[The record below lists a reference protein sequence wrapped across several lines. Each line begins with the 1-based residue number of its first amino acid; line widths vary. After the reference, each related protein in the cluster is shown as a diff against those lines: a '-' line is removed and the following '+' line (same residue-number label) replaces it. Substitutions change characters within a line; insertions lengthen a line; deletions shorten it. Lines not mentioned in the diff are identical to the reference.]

1 MVICPGAAFPPM
13 LQVGKNRGRAG
24 QPRLN
29 CMERE
34 QTNTEQKGP
43 RGTERKSYASPRLV
57 DYGPVSKLTQGTST
71 RGSDST
77 PGALLKRHS

>member
-1 MVICPGAAFPPM
+1 MLNVGKSRKGAA
-13 LQVGKNRGRAG
+13 
-24 QPRLN
+24 QPRPN
-29 CMERE
+29 RMERE
-34 QTNTEQKGP
+34 QTNADQKGP
-43 RGTERKSYASPRLV
+43 RPTERKSYASPRLI

>member
-1 MVICPGAAFPPM
+1 MLNVGKSRKGAA
-13 LQVGKNRGRAG
+13 
-24 QPRLN
+24 QPRPS

-34 QTNTEQKGP
+34 QTNADQMRP
-43 RGTERKSYASPRLV
+43 RPTERKSYASPRLI

-77 PGALLKRHS
+77 PGALLKRRT

>member
-1 MVICPGAAFPPM
+1 M
-13 LQVGKNRGRAG
+13 K
-24 QPRLN
+24 
-29 CMERE
+29 RE
-34 QTNTEQKGP
+34 PAKAEQKGP
-43 RGTERKSYASPRLV
+43 QPAERKKYAPPRLI